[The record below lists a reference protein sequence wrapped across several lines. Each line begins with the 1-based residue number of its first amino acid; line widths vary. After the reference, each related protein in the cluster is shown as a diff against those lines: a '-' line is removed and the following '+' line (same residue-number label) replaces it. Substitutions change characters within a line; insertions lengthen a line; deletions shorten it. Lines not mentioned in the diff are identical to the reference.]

1 MQKTIVA
8 AALAAVALVGCS
20 STPKVDPT
28 GLGPGKSATTAISE
42 QTATSD
48 FKRQGVKVIY
58 TLSGNLEAIEVYGYA
73 PLWGGSQNAVRE
85 AYRVA
90 ELEAKKSLNDF
101 INKETI
107 KSSVSVTMFSM
118 NLEHARDQKTNMFA
132 SNKAP
137 EPLVADDGEA
147 RAASSD
153 ETSQEEN
160 KAVRNDALKIATRV
174 NTTITTSNRGIIGGL
189 YLVDGDVID
198 DGKMVRVLYR
208 WDKKHTAVRLE
219 ARSAMAM

>member
-1 MQKTIVA
+1 MKKTV
-8 AALAAVALVGCS
+8 LAATLSALVLVGCS

-28 GLGPGKSATTAISE
+28 GIGPGKSATTAISE
-42 QTATSD
+42 QTAVSD
-48 FKRQGVKVIY
+48 FKRQGVRVTY
-58 TLSGNLEAIEVYGYA
+58 TLSGKLEAIEVYGYA

-107 KSSVSVTMFSM
+107 KSSVSVNMFSM
-118 NLEHARDQKTNMFA
+118 NLEHARDQKTNLFA

-137 EPLVADDGEA
+137 APLVADDTEA
-147 RAASSD
+147 AAASD

-160 KAVRNDALKIATRV
+160 KAVRNDALKIATKV

-189 YLVDGDVID
+189 YLVEGDVID

-208 WDKKHTAVRLE
+208 WEKRHTAVRLE

>member
-8 AALAAVALVGCS
+8 VALAAVALVGCS
-20 STPKVDPT
+20 STPKVE
-28 GLGPGKSATTAISE
+28 PGKSAVTAISE
-42 QTATSD
+42 QTATSE

-107 KSSVSVTMFSM
+107 KSNVSVTMFSM
-118 NLEHARDQKTNMFA
+118 NLEHARDQKTNLFA
-132 SNKAP
+132 TNKAP
-137 EPLVADDGEA
+137 EPLVADDTEA
-147 RAASSD
+147 AAGSANS
-153 ETSQEEN
+153 ESSQEEN
-160 KAVRNDALKIATRV
+160 KAVRNDALKIASKV
-174 NTTITTSNRGIIGGL
+174 NTTITTSNRGILGGL
-189 YLVDGDVID
+189 YLVNGDVID

-208 WDKKHTAVRLE
+208 WDKKHTAVRIDV
-219 ARSAMAM
+219 RSAMAM

>member
-1 MQKTIVA
+1 MKKTV
-8 AALAAVALVGCS
+8 LAATLSALVLVGCS

-28 GLGPGKSATTAISE
+28 GVGPGKSATTAISE
-42 QTATSD
+42 QTAVSD
-48 FKRQGVKVIY
+48 FKRQGVKVTY

-107 KSSVSVTMFSM
+107 KSSVSVNMFSM

-132 SNKAP
+132 SNRAP
-137 EPLVADDGEA
+137 APLVADDTEA
-147 RAASSD
+147 TPAND

-160 KAVRNDALKIATRV
+160 KAVRNDALKIATKV

-208 WDKKHTAVRLE
+208 WEKRHTAVRLE